1 MRFIKKVTQ
10 RLLDMGTRARIAR
23 EDGLINTTD
32 LLVATAATVVL
43 AAGVGGTV
51 LSTLDESKYGKAQ
64 PDAQAIGQAVMTFYK
79 DTGKWPAQ
87 AEHAAATSGINVV
100 LATGPVGAVS
110 GATATGFDLP
120 GVANNGLDHEALNG
134 GLLTCGPNS
143 GQGFV
148 NGSVGAG
155 EYSTDTTTVEAGLST
170 AVIYNL
176 NDYLVRK
183 PDGVKYPNWQGPY
196 VQEITTDPWDRSW
209 IAYLAPLY
217 CSEPVTQ
224 AAVEDDPLTTD
235 VDEEAAGGPIN
246 NGAGHLGYAWLLSG
260 GTNRTITTPALS
272 SNLDA
277 SGDDTGVQMGK
288 LTVQ

>member
-10 RLLDMGTRARIAR
+10 RLLDMSTRARIAR

-64 PDAQAIGQAVMTFYK
+64 PDAQALGQAIMTFYK

-87 AEHAAATSGINVV
+87 AEHAALPDDSNVL
-100 LATGPVGAVS
+100 LATGSVS
-110 GATATGFDLP
+110 DTYDLP
-120 GVANNGLDHEALNG
+120 AVANNGLDHDALNG
-134 GLLTCGPNS
+134 SGVCGANS

-148 NGSVGAG
+148 NGTVGAG
-155 EYSTDTTTVEAGLST
+155 EYSATGATAALTST
-170 AVIYNL
+170 NVYNL

-183 PDGVKYPNWQGPY
+183 PNAVDYPNWAGPY

-209 IAYLAPLY
+209 MAYLAPLY
-217 CSEPVTQ
+217 CSEPVT
-224 AAVEDDPLTTD
+224 VTTTTGTG
-235 VDEEAAGGPIN
+235 EEAVTTTTPVN

-260 GTNRTITTPALS
+260 GTNRTITTRALD
-272 SNLDA
+272 SNLDPL
-277 SGDDTGVQMGK
+277 GDDTGVQMGK